1 MEKRNRRAIEW
12 FHRMRPEIM
21 RRLFAVI
28 VALGLSGGT
37 VFAKGNNGGGGS
49 ASGGSRSSVSSS
61 APAPAPAPAVHTG
74 RAVGPTGSG
83 LSNNLPGSRS
93 YRPVTISEN
102 GHRTLVYPAVGNSA
116 VHRQGQSNLN
126 ALKTGKVSARSS
138 KLRPTS
144 PTGLVTKTK
153 LDPQTSARLRHW
165 NGNVSSAAQAHLNH
179 ANHCHHHHDHDW
191 WRHHCLAF
199 IFFDWGWW
207 GWYDG
212 WWYPAWGY
220 DPYSYYEYNEPI
232 YGSGGMSPDQIVA
245 GVQAGLQ
252 QRGYYTYAIDGRMG
266 PLTKAAIG
274 RYQSDHRLP
283 VSYGIDAATL
293 GSLGIV
299 H

>member
-1 MEKRNRRAIEW
+1 MTPK
-12 FHRMRPEIM
+12 IM
-21 RRLFAVI
+21 RRSFAVI

-37 VFAKGNNGGGGS
+37 VFAKGNNGGGGGSQTS
-49 ASGGSRSSVSSS
+49 A
-61 APAPAPAPAVHTG
+61 APGIRAPGPAPAPAVHAG
-74 RAVGPTGSG
+74 RAAGPVGGG
-83 LSNNLPGSRS
+83 VSNNLSGSRS

-116 VHRQGQSNLN
+116 VHRQGRSNLN
-126 ALKTGKVSARSS
+126 ALNTGNSGKVLARSG
-138 KLRPTS
+138 KLSPRS

-165 NGNVSSAAQAHLNH
+165 NGNVSSTVQAQRNN
-179 ANHCHHHHDHDW
+179 ANHRHNHHDHDW
-191 WRHHCLAF
+191 WRRHCLAF
-199 IFFDWGWW
+199 VFIDWGWW

-220 DPYSYYEYNEPI
+220 DPYSYYEYNQPI
-232 YGSGGMSPDQIVA
+232 YGQSGLTPDQVVA
-245 GVQAGLQ
+245 GVQAALQ
-252 QRGYYTYAIDGRMG
+252 QRGYYTYAIDGTMG

-274 RYQSDHRLP
+274 RYQSDQRLP
-283 VSYGIDAATL
+283 VSYGIDPATL